1 MTSPDDQVASHM
13 ACFLDMLDVAFRR
26 QGVRG
31 GLPSRFRDAVTAT
44 PRHRF
49 VHRFRISDGPLRDS
63 DARPVQDLPDI
74 YSDAVMRHVDTAGK
88 LLLSS
93 NSQPSYVLWLLHLLD
108 LQPGQRVLE
117 IGSGS
122 GWLAAVMAHLVG
134 ESGHVTGIEIITE
147 LAEQS
152 RADLAAVGV
161 ENVTMLAA
169 DGTLGHAPG
178 APFDRVMI
186 TAATWDLP
194 TVLFEQVAEG
204 GRALIPVELRGGG
217 CQVTVL
223 RREGDRFVAER
234 AVAGWF
240 VPLRGLGQQRAE
252 LCQPLEKLP
261 FWGEIGGAPNFRAR
275 LPLAVG
281 PDGIAGSAVSAFRAY
296 LGRTEPDFT
305 TFGDSEPREPRP
317 WLSAE
322 PAEPFGL
329 VDEAARSV
337 ALWDRGELQGYG
349 DAIAVRRL
357 VQAYVNWATYGLPGL
372 AGFGLEVVRTAAAPP
387 GGDRLWVERR
397 SGTALLWR
405 LGPEMESWKGLL
417 GNAP

>member
-1 MTSPDDQVASHM
+1 M
-13 ACFLDMLDVAFRR
+13 ARFLDMLDAAFRR
-26 QGVRG
+26 QGAPD
-31 GLPSRFRDAVTAT
+31 GLTPQFRDAVTAT

-49 VHRFRISDGPLRDS
+49 VHRFRINDGPLRDS
-63 DARPVQDLPDI
+63 DAHPVQDLPDI
-74 YSDAVMRHVDTAGK
+74 YSDAVMRHVDAAGE
-88 LLLSS
+88 LLPSS
-93 NSQPSYVLWLLHLLD
+93 NSQPSYVLWLLQLLD

-122 GWLAAVMAHLVG
+122 GWLAAVVAHLVG
-134 ESGHVTGIEIITE
+134 KSGHVTGIEIITE
-147 LAEQS
+147 LAEQG
-152 RADLAAVGV
+152 RADLAALGV
-161 ENVTMLAA
+161 ENVTMLAG
-169 DGTLGHAPG
+169 DGMLGHAPG

-223 RREGDRFVAER
+223 RREGDRFVTER

-240 VPLRGLGQQRAE
+240 VPLLGLGQQRAE
-252 LCQPLEKLP
+252 LRHSLGQLP
-261 FWGEIGGAPNFRAR
+261 FWGEVGRAPYLRAS

-281 PDGIAGSAVSAFRAY
+281 SDGIAGSTAAAFRAY
-296 LGRTEPDFT
+296 LGRTDPSFA
-305 TFGDSEPREPRP
+305 TFGDSEPLEQRP
-317 WLSAE
+317 WL
-322 PAEPFGL
+322 PTEPFGL
-329 VDEAARSV
+329 VDKAARSV
-337 ALWDRGELQGYG
+337 ALWERGELRGYG
-349 DAIAVRRL
+349 DVIAMRRL
-357 VQAYVNWATYGLPGL
+357 VQAYVSWAAYGLPGL

-397 SGTALLWR
+397 GGTALLWR
-405 LGPEMESWKGLL
+405 LGPEMENWKGLL